1 MKIVVNLLILLI
13 SLGEKEMVGLL
24 FIFIPMIFL
33 SAYVTSI
40 DKYNGKVENTV
51 NAVVWIIIVLTLLF
65 KVYLGGI

>member
-1 MKIVVNLLILLI
+1 MKIVANLLILLI
-13 SLGEKEMVGLL
+13 SLGEKEMIGLL

>member
-1 MKIVVNLLILLI
+1 MI
-13 SLGEKEMVGLL
+13 GLL
-24 FIFIPMIFL
+24 FIFISMIFL

>member
-1 MKIVVNLLILLI
+1 
-13 SLGEKEMVGLL
+13 LGEKEMIGLL
-24 FIFIPMIFL
+24 FIFIPMILL

>member
-13 SLGEKEMVGLL
+13 SLGEKEMIGLL

>member
-13 SLGEKEMVGLL
+13 SLGEKEMIGLL
-24 FIFIPMIFL
+24 FIFILMIFL

>member
-1 MKIVVNLLILLI
+1 MKIVVNPLILLI
-13 SLGEKEMVGLL
+13 SLGEKEMIGLL

>member
-1 MKIVVNLLILLI
+1 MKIVVNLLI
-13 SLGEKEMVGLL
+13 SLGEKEMIGLL

-51 NAVVWIIIVLTLLF
+51 NAVVWLIIIVTLLF
-65 KVYLGGI
+65 KVYLGGM